1 LPFPSTVS
9 FVALSVLF
17 SAFSS
22 FSPSFFSSV
31 FPSSSFLAVLSSSSA
46 GICKKI
52 KKFYLINGPQVK
64 SLDSFHKVY
73 FF

>member
-46 GICKKI
+46 GTCEKI
-52 KKFYLINGPQVK
+52 KK
-64 SLDSFHKVY
+64 
-73 FF
+73 